1 MNGDKRKLDAEGSF
15 SVLQTGA
22 DQEFSVQVQ
31 ISAAERLKGDEA
43 IRLTLDNK
51 ELDKDSPSDV
61 ARIDEFENCGIDGLV
76 EKIDASGACIDE
88 EDAKVALFTFDVGLS
103 GAYNKGEQEYF
114 YKFDSNKTLEE
125 GYTIDQVWVDG
136 RRIETPAAEGQ
147 FSVPQTGADQ
157 EFSVQ
162 VQISAAERLKG
173 DEELK
178 LTLDNQPTLGGKS
191 PNATARIDDFENCGI
206 DGLVEKIDAR
216 GACIDEEDAK
226 VALFTFDVGLSG
238 A

>member
-1 MNGDKRKLDAEGSF
+1 NKGEQEYFYKFDSNKGLEDGYTIDQVWVNGDKRKLDAEGSF

-51 ELDKDSPSDV
+51 ELDKDSKSDV
-61 ARIDEFENCGIDGLV
+61 ARIDDFENCGIDGLV
-76 EKIDASGACIDE
+76 EKIDAKGACIDE
-88 EDAKVALFTFDVGLS
+88 DDAKVALFTFDVGLS

-114 YKFDSNKTLEE
+114 YKFDSNKGLED
-125 GYTIDQVWVDG
+125 GYEIDQVWVNGEKRELD
-136 RRIETPAAEGQ
+136 AEGS

-162 VQISAAERLKG
+162 VQIS
-173 DEELK
+173 
-178 LTLDNQPTLGGKS
+178 
-191 PNATARIDDFENCGI
+191 
-206 DGLVEKIDAR
+206 
-216 GACIDEEDAK
+216 
-226 VALFTFDVGLSG
+226 
-238 A
+238 